1 MAPAT
6 GRGDRYGAEAPWP
19 LRTVVAM
26 IRGVSRVGTTTIGLA
41 AAVALAVVACANHLR
56 RATTLYDNGRYIEAA
71 EVFEHTEYLV
81 ETAPPKD
88 RAEYATYRGLTL
100 LGLGD
105 LRNAER
111 WLAYAYQVE
120 EASPGSLR
128 PEVRSAL
135 DAGWESL
142 GDRLRSGP
150 PPPMSPPTAL
160 AASQP
165 PPALPP
171 PAPDPAASG
180 GGE

>member
-1 MAPAT
+1 MA
-6 GRGDRYGAEAPWP
+6 
-19 LRTVVAM
+19 TV
-26 IRGVSRVGTTTIGLA
+26 GV
-41 AAVALAVVACANHLR
+41 LAVMAIGVAACANHLR
-56 RATTLYDNGRYIEAA
+56 RGATLYDDGRYVEAA
-71 EVFEHTEYLV
+71 EVFEHTEHLI
-81 ETAPPKD
+81 EGAPPRD

-120 EASPGSLR
+120 EASPGALR
-128 PEVRSAL
+128 PEVRTVL
-135 DAGWESL
+135 DDGWQSL
-142 GDRLRSGP
+142 GDRLRAGP

-165 PPALPP
+165 PPSLPP
-171 PAPDPAASG
+171 PAPDPASTT